1 MKGIEEEDKE
11 VDAIVNNPD
20 APTFEN
26 TIIAFEKAG
35 ELMGKACDVFF
46 NLLSCATTDEMDEL
60 SEKLS
65 PILSDHATDIAFNK
79 GLFKRVEQVW
89 KDYEGERR
97 SELTAEEWTLL
108 DDSYKGFTRSGVNLP
123 EDRQKRL
130 REISNEMSLLDLK
143 FSQNKLKETNAFT
156 LHLTDESDLEGL
168 PDSAIEAA
176 RATAKEKN
184 KEGWMFTLHSPSMSP
199 FMTYST
205 KRELRKK
212 MYMAYNTIC
221 THDNKRNNTEVVKKI
236 VNLCR
241 EEAQILGYRNY
252 ADFVLEERMAEN
264 KENVYRLLNQLTTA
278 YMPTAKKELEAV
290 KALAREME
298 GDDFELMP
306 WDMGFYSNKLQEK
319 EYNIN
324 SEMLRPYLE
333 LGRVKKG
340 VFGLATRLYGITF
353 KERNDIPVYNK
364 DVDVYEV
371 DDEDGTYLALLY
383 CDFYPREDKKSGMD
397 DNLQGSVEGGGR
409 NGFETSRLAGDELHE
424 TDGRETGIADT
435 G

>member
-1 MKGIEEEDKE
+1 M
-11 VDAIVNNPD
+11 
-20 APTFEN
+20 
-26 TIIAFEKAG
+26 
-35 ELMGKACDVFF
+35 
-46 NLLSCATTDEMDEL
+46 
-60 SEKLS
+60 
-65 PILSDHATDIAFNK
+65 
-79 GLFKRVEQVW
+79 
-89 KDYEGERR
+89 
-97 SELTAEEWTLL
+97 
-108 DDSYKGFTRSGVNLP
+108 VNLP

-298 GDDFELMP
+298 ETT
-306 WDMGFYSNKLQEK
+306 SN
-319 EYNIN
+319 
-324 SEMLRPYLE
+324 
-333 LGRVKKG
+333 
-340 VFGLATRLYGITF
+340 
-353 KERNDIPVYNK
+353 
-364 DVDVYEV
+364 
-371 DDEDGTYLALLY
+371 
-383 CDFYPREDKKSGMD
+383 
-397 DNLQGSVEGGGR
+397 
-409 NGFETSRLAGDELHE
+409 
-424 TDGRETGIADT
+424 
-435 G
+435 